1 MKSVENCLIQ
11 AINELVRRMWK
22 KKSTVKVHEIKQLV
36 RDLESLL
43 ERAHRADEK
52 WGKEIE

>member
-1 MKSVENCLIQ
+1 VE
-11 AINELVRRMWK
+11 